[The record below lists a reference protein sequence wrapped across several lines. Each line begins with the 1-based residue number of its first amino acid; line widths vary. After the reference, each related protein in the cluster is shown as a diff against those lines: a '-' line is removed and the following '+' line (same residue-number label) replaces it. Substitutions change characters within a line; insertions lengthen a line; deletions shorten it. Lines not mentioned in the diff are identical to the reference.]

1 MTRPRSSAPA
11 PPLREKPESPTGQPS
26 APGALRPWRCAP
38 WVASGMPRPGESG
51 CERAEPRGPLGP
63 AARRAPPEP
72 GAVPGAVWKGAGVGG
87 KALRRERPERQRARL
102 RAARALG
109 QGLPGPLG
117 WRRGASAVYEPVV
130 GCSSS
135 AADQGARDR
144 GSGAPLPPVLLTPPP
159 RRSLLPGLARA
170 TRGAQSPS
178 NVAPK
183 AGGAA
188 GHTAQRPPPR
198 AAGLPGR
205 PELPEKGGGG
215 WLLGQQRV
223 AEETAR
229 EARGRR
235 GSSLDSQL
243 CLEVWGQGAGVS
255 VARTSRLGNLFPP
268 LSISVHLPVQL

>member
-1 MTRPRSSAPA
+1 MTRPGSSAPA
-11 PPLREKPESPTGQPS
+11 PPLGEERESPTGQPS
-26 APGALRPWRCAP
+26 APGASRPWRCAP
-38 WVASGMPRPGESG
+38 WVAAGMPRPSQSR

-72 GAVPGAVWKGAGVGG
+72 GAVPGAVWKGAGERG
-87 KALRRERPERQRARL
+87 KALGRERPERRRAGL
-102 RAARALG
+102 RAARTLG
-109 QGLPGPLG
+109 QGLPEPLG
-117 WRRGASAVYEPVV
+117 WLPGASAVYEPV
-130 GCSSS
+130 GGFSSS

-178 NVAPK
+178 KVAPK

-188 GHTAQRPPPR
+188 GSTAQRPPPR
-198 AAGLPGR
+198 AARLPGR

-223 AEETAR
+223 AEETAGK
-229 EARGRR
+229 ARGRR
-235 GSSLDSQL
+235 GSSLDS
-243 CLEVWGQGAGVS
+243 
-255 VARTSRLGNLFPP
+255 
-268 LSISVHLPVQL
+268 

>member
-1 MTRPRSSAPA
+1 MSAQSPGSRSD
-11 PPLREKPESPTGQPS
+11 PL
-26 APGALRPWRCAP
+26 
-38 WVASGMPRPGESG
+38 
-51 CERAEPRGPLGP
+51 RAEPRRSPELSPGRGG
-63 AARRAPPEP
+63 REP
-72 GAVPGAVWKGAGVGG
+72 GGKRRGERGRNGG
-87 KALRRERPERQRARL
+87 RTGL

-117 WRRGASAVYEPVV
+117 WRRGASAVYEPVG

-144 GSGAPLPPVLLTPPP
+144 GSSAPLPPVLLTPPP

-198 AAGLPGR
+198 AARLPGR

-223 AEETAR
+223 AEETAGK
-229 EARGRR
+229 ARRRR
-235 GSSLDSQL
+235 GSSLDS
-243 CLEVWGQGAGVS
+243 
-255 VARTSRLGNLFPP
+255 
-268 LSISVHLPVQL
+268 